1 MKNHN
6 YNVVINNNG
15 DYMLN
20 LLAQVSSDP
29 SLTLTTS
36 ETSSAAAATG
46 FMAFFA
52 AYAIFVL
59 AIYVVAIVALWKLF
73 EKAGIAGW
81 KSIIPIYN
89 GWLLFQ
95 MAGKPGWWSLVSL
108 AGIVP
113 VLGFIAVIA
122 QFVLYILAALELGK
136 AFKKDTTWTVLFLI
150 IFNLVGLLILGFG
163 KDKYT
168 KPATA
173 PAKLA

>member
-6 YNVVINNNG
+6 YNGVINNNG

-95 MAGKPGWWSLVSL
+95 MAD
-108 AGIVP
+108 
-113 VLGFIAVIA
+113 
-122 QFVLYILAALELGK
+122 Q
-136 AFKKDTTWTVLFLI
+136 
-150 IFNLVGLLILGFG
+150 
-163 KDKYT
+163 
-168 KPATA
+168 
-173 PAKLA
+173 

>member
-1 MKNHN
+1 
-6 YNVVINNNG
+6 
-15 DYMLN
+15 MLS

-29 SLTLTTS
+29 TLTLTTS
-36 ETSSAAAATG
+36 ETTTKAASG
-46 FMAFFA
+46 GFFA
-52 AYAIFVL
+52 LIAAYLVFVL

-73 EKAGIAGW
+73 EKAGIPGW

-95 MAGKPGWWSLVSL
+95 MAGKPGWWALVSL
-108 AGIVP
+108 AVAIP
-113 VLGFIAVIA
+113 VLGVFAGIA

-163 KDKYT
+163 KDKYS

-173 PAKLA
+173 PAKFA